1 MASVL
6 KNGRH
11 KCKNESENRR
21 ERDKYILRV
30 RKRETHHIQTT
41 KIWRKKLGKDV
52 EFQWDRERE
61 RGERVALKRKTT
73 FQAKRSE
80 RSGTNAPYYNKYY
93 MNNLPY
99 LFSSCCRNTEKR
111 LRQLHGTSSSV
122 KNILYYD
129 THTKNERRTKA
140 RAVCSKEKKRF
151 GVREKNRKE
160 NYE

>member
-1 MASVL
+1 ML
-6 KNGRH
+6 NF
-11 KCKNESENRR
+11 NE
-21 ERDKYILRV
+21 
-30 RKRETHHIQTT
+30 T
-41 KIWRKKLGKDV
+41 
-52 EFQWDRERE
+52 ERE

-99 LFSSCCRNTEKR
+99 LFSSCCRNTEER

-129 THTKNERRTKA
+129 THTQKMRGERKRELCA
-140 RAVCSKEKKRF
+140 AKKKKIWSQ
-151 GVREKNRKE
+151 REKSKGKL
-160 NYE
+160 

>member
-1 MASVL
+1 ML
-6 KNGRH
+6 NF
-11 KCKNESENRR
+11 NE
-21 ERDKYILRV
+21 
-30 RKRETHHIQTT
+30 T
-41 KIWRKKLGKDV
+41 
-52 EFQWDRERE
+52 ERE